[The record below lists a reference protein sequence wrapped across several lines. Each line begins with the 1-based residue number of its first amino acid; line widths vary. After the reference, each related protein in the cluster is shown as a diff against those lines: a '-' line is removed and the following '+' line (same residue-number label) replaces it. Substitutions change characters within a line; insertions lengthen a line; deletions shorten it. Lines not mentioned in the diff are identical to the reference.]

1 MSANLKL
8 HDNVGGI
15 TEKSEGKYEHD
26 FSSLYQGWTQ
36 IGKNAKKS
44 LKSDSHLAKK
54 VSLFASMKAL

>member
-8 HDNVGGI
+8 HSNVGGI
-15 TEKSEGKYEHD
+15 TEKYEGKGERD
-26 FSSLYQGWTQ
+26 FSSLYKGWTQ

-44 LKSDSHLAKK
+44 LQSDSHLAKK